1 LSGVASLSAAGNAS
15 AEADETSDANPACA
29 WCGAAIDPLTPR
41 PGTRRVACERCGAQT
56 TWPAPSD
63 AELAAAYEGWYRPQS
78 GRFSGPM
85 DRLLGWMR
93 GRLARRIERIAPPGR
108 VLDVGS
114 GSGELLD
121 ALAKRG
127 RSAVGL
133 ERVSHREDVLADD
146 LLDVQLDSA
155 AIVFWHSL
163 EHLPHA
169 GDAVDHAGG
178 LLEPNGVM
186 IIAMPNPA
194 SLQARAF
201 GDRWLALDLPRHL
214 VHVPARTLLER
225 LRSLDLHIERVSYL
239 RGGQVM
245 FGWLHGLLGLLPGS
259 PDLYDAIRR
268 PEARSKP
275 ISPSRRAALLACA
288 VVAAPFA
295 AVAALF
301 EAALRRGG
309 TVYVE
314 ARRV

>member
-1 LSGVASLSAAGNAS
+1 M
-15 AEADETSDANPACA
+15 EADGESDANPACA
-29 WCGAAIDPLTPR
+29 WCGAAINPATPR
-41 PGTRRVACERCGAQT
+41 PGARRVACERCGAQT
-56 TWPAPSD
+56 TWPTPSE

-78 GRFSGPM
+78 GRFAGPM
-85 DRLLGWMR
+85 DRALGWMR

-121 ALAKRG
+121 ALAQGG
-127 RSAVGL
+127 RPAVGL
-133 ERVSHREDVLADD
+133 ERVSHREDVLAE
-146 LLDVQLDSA
+146 DVVDVEVPSA

-169 GDAVDHAGG
+169 GAALDHAGG
-178 LLEPNGVM
+178 LLEPDGVM

-194 SLQARAF
+194 SLQAQAF

-214 VHVPARTLLER
+214 VHVPARTLLDR
-225 LRSLDLHIERVSYL
+225 LRSLGLDVERVSYL

-245 FGWLHGLLGLLPGS
+245 FGWLHGLMGLLPGS

-268 PEARSKP
+268 PAARSQP
-275 ISPSRRAALLACA
+275 ISAPRRAAVLAGA
-288 VVAAPFA
+288 VLAAPVAAFATLLEA
-295 AVAALF
+295 AV
-301 EAALRRGG
+301 RRGG